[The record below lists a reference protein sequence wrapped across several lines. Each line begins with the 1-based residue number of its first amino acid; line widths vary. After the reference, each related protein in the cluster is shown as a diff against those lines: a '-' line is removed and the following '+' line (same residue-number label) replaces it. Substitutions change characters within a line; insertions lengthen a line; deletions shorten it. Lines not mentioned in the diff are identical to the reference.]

1 MRFTKMQGLGNDF
14 VVLNGDVEVTG
25 DLVRALCDRNFGVG
39 ADGVLTVGMVG
50 GVVTMGYWNADG
62 SSAEMCGNGLRCVAR
77 FAVDQGLATA
87 GVFIVQ
93 TPAGP
98 KQVEVGEEIRVDLG
112 MPVVGDMTEIGG
124 RFFRNVSVGNPHAV
138 TEVEDVESAP
148 VAEVGAALQSQY
160 PHGANVEF
168 VTIDGKFV
176 DMRVWERGVGETL
189 ACGSGIVAA
198 AAVARRNGGGD
209 EIIVM
214 MPGGTARVEFSDGGA
229 WLIGPAEYSFEGV
242 WPHPSVG

>member
-1 MRFTKMQGLGNDF
+1 
-14 VVLNGDVEVTG
+14 
-25 DLVRALCDRNFGVG
+25 
-39 ADGVLTVGMVG
+39 
-50 GVVTMGYWNADG
+50 
-62 SSAEMCGNGLRCVAR
+62 
-77 FAVDQGLATA
+77 
-87 GVFIVQ
+87 
-93 TPAGP
+93 
-98 KQVEVGEEIRVDLG
+98 
-112 MPVVGDMTEIGG
+112 
-124 RFFRNVSVGNPHAV
+124 
-138 TEVEDVESAP
+138 
-148 VAEVGAALQSQY
+148 